1 MKDLFK
7 KEDIQLLWQS
17 TVGLERET
25 VRLNHDGT
33 MSEQPH
39 SKQWGQRGYHP
50 YILTDFAEAQLELI
64 TPPCST
70 SEGVQN
76 WLKATHQIVATT
88 NEEFDELLWPFSTP
102 AYIPEDRENIKVAQL
117 SDPDEVA
124 YREHLGVYYGKDV
137 QLISGIHYNIEM
149 NPEIM
154 DQRIK
159 EKMIDNHLP
168 YTDQSFRD
176 IKSAYYVE
184 IGRRYLR
191 YRWLLTY
198 LLGASPYVAENYG
211 TKLYGTPEQQRV
223 RTLRQ
228 SRYGYRNHPNVQ
240 VSYDSLETFVEDIEK
255 YVETDYLMLEKEFY
269 SDLRF
274 RKGAPLRKML
284 EDGIDYIELRNF
296 DLNPLHPNGM
306 ATEDMDFVKL
316 FVLSLL
322 YIDKDTNTD
331 DVIYGHELNQRV
343 AEEDALLPC
352 TEPEEAYK
360 LLDLMAETATH
371 LSNHEYLFEIIDT
384 KRQQIKQPELT
395 LSGQLVKNIEQA
407 PSFLEYGLSLAK
419 DYQQIYLKDNYS
431 LHGFEAFELSTQ
443 DVLKEAIRLGVKVN
457 ILDIKDNFVQLSFK
471 DQVENVRNGNMTRL
485 DNLISYFMMEN
496 KVVTKKLLS
505 ENQIA
510 VPKGQDFND
519 IDKAKN
525 YYPLIEGKAFVVKP
539 KNTNYGIGITIFD
552 QSASQYEYE
561 EAIKFAFEK
570 DNTIIVEEFITGT
583 ELRFYIQ
590 NHKVLGIVER
600 QPAFVIADG
609 EHSIAELI
617 DIENKHPLRG
627 KAHFAPLTW
636 ISKGHEETVL
646 LTKQGLT
653 FDSIPPRDE
662 KIYLRSNS
670 NISTG
675 GISIDRTD
683 EVHPDY
689 IQQAQAASKAL
700 DAYFCGVDMIVQDW
714 TQPISDTNQYG
725 IIEANFNPMITLHRY
740 PGIGTKRPIGRSVI
754 HGLFPE
760 LAEIDPLHDAIE
772 YTESSSNTLKN

>member
-1 MKDLFK
+1 MKYLFK

-25 VRLNHDGT
+25 VRINHDGT
-33 MSEQPH
+33 MSEYPH
-39 SKQWGQRGYHP
+39 SNQWGQRGYHP

-64 TPPCST
+64 TPPCSN
-70 SEGVQN
+70 SEAIQN

-88 NEEFDELLWPFSTP
+88 NDELDELLWPFSTP

-159 EKMIDNHLP
+159 EKMMNEQLP
-168 YTDQSFRD
+168 YTDESFKE

-211 TKLYGTPEQQRV
+211 TKLYGKPEQQGV

-240 VSYDSLETFVEDIEK
+240 VSYDSLEAFVQDIEK

-269 SDLRF
+269 SDVRF
-274 RKGAPLRKML
+274 RRGAPLRKML

-296 DLNPLHPNGM
+296 DLNPFHPNGM

-316 FVLSLL
+316 FILALL
-322 YIDKDTNTD
+322 YIEEDTNTE
-331 DVIYGHELNQRV
+331 DVMYGHELNQKV

-352 TEPEEAYK
+352 SEPTEAYW
-360 LLDLMAETATH
+360 LLDLMTDVAKH
-371 LSNHEYLFEIIDT
+371 LPNHDYLIDLIEE
-384 KRQQIKQPELT
+384 KRQQIEQPELT
-395 LSGQLVKNIEQA
+395 IAGRLVKEIEQA
-407 PSFLEYGLSLAK
+407 PSFLEYGLSLAR
-419 DYQQIYLKDNYS
+419 DYQEIYLKDNYS

-443 DVLKEAIRLGVKVN
+443 DVLREAIRLGIKVD

-485 DNLISYFMMEN
+485 DNLVSYFMMEN

-505 ENQIA
+505 EEHIS
-510 VPKGQDFND
+510 VPQGYDFND
-519 IDKAKN
+519 IDEALN
-525 YYPLIEGKAFVVKP
+525 HYPLIEGKAIVVKP

-552 QSASQYEYE
+552 DSVSQSDYE

-570 DNTIIVEEFITGT
+570 DSTVIVEEFIEGT

-590 NHKVLGIVER
+590 DHKVLGIVER
-600 QPAFVIADG
+600 QPAFIIADG
-609 EHSIAELI
+609 KHTIDELI
-617 DIENKHPLRG
+617 DIENQHPLRG

-636 ISKGHEETVL
+636 ISKGHEEKVL
-646 LTKQGLT
+646 LTNQGMD
-653 FDSIPPRDE
+653 FDTVPE
-662 KIYLRSNS
+662 KDQKIFLRSNS

-689 IQQAQAASKAL
+689 IEQAQAASRAL

-714 TQPISDTNQYG
+714 TQPISENNQYG

-740 PGIGTKRPIGRSVI
+740 PGVGTQRPIGRSVI

-760 LAEIDPLHDAIE
+760 LAKIDPLNDAE
-772 YTESSSNTLKN
+772 TYSHES